1 LNETPAA
8 ICEGRRQVV
17 YADGEESRDF
27 TPVAHVVAAS
37 LTACGVELKGKAEAK
52 VEAKGKAR
60 KSRRASTS
68 PSTSSPSSSSTST
81 STSPLLLSNVAV
93 GERHTLNFIVNEIC
107 RVLGKRV
114 KPIYDPPR
122 PGDVRHS
129 LASVE
134 VLTKRLGLTRR
145 TKFVVG
151 LEQLTRR
158 ATKNGESKTM
168 HVGL

>member
-81 STSPLLLSNVAV
+81 SPLLLSNVAV
-93 GERHTLNFIVNEIC
+93 GERYTLNFIVNEIC

-114 KPIYDPPR
+114 KPVYDPPR

-145 TKFVVG
+145 TTFVVG

-158 ATKNGESKTM
+158 STKNGEPKAA
-168 HVGL
+168 HAGL